1 MVRVAEKHIL
11 ALPDDLKAQLGVR
24 SGLEVEVHM
33 GTDELIIQ
41 SPKPVEAKKQRWGMI
56 VLTILMTCVFV
67 GYFLARKIYSVSLV
81 GSESVAT
88 MVLMLTTLSGL
99 ISFSVVFIRLKRT
112 SGSVIE
118 AISWRNFPTVALAF
132 TLISFMV
139 MAGLFW
145 IAGQL
150 FKGAT
155 FDLMTSTALFIVITL
170 IDLLAI
176 NSIVPQLSSRLL
188 TNIFIAV
195 IVSGVILAMIS
206 NQNLYWWKHSLC
218 FLGTNKAY
226 AAWEFNL
233 VLIFS
238 GLILIALVD
247 YLFVSLKRVF
257 PKSRPLLVLR
267 ILLTLLAVDL
277 AFLLAFSWL
286 VMLFE
291 RLNDYLEPIQ
301 VRRYVV
307 K

>member
-1 MVRVAEKHIL
+1 
-11 ALPDDLKAQLGVR
+11 
-24 SGLEVEVHM
+24 
-33 GTDELIIQ
+33 
-41 SPKPVEAKKQRWGMI
+41 MI

-170 IDLLAI
+170 IDFK
-176 NSIVPQLSSRLL
+176 RL
-188 TNIFIAV
+188 TA
-195 IVSGVILAMIS
+195 
-206 NQNLYWWKHSLC
+206 LC
-218 FLGTNKAY
+218 RNCHLGY
-226 AAWEFNL
+226 
-233 VLIFS
+233 
-238 GLILIALVD
+238 
-247 YLFVSLKRVF
+247 
-257 PKSRPLLVLR
+257 
-267 ILLTLLAVDL
+267 
-277 AFLLAFSWL
+277 
-286 VMLFE
+286 
-291 RLNDYLEPIQ
+291 
-301 VRRYVV
+301 
-307 K
+307 